1 MSTIDKIHRQA
12 QRLPEPQQKEI
23 LDFIEF
29 LLSKANGQDSRQA
42 DLEWSRNSIAAAMH
56 GIDNED
62 SPLYHE
68 SDFKEKWK

>member
-29 LLSKANGQDSRQA
+29 LLSKTNGQDSRQT
-42 DLEWSRNSIAAAMH
+42 DLEWSRSSIAAAMH
-56 GIDNED
+56 GIDDESSLLYNEAD
-62 SPLYHE
+62 L
-68 SDFKEKWK
+68 KERWK